1 MTLMRGSSFNHLNKL
16 FHLLWKYKYKSL
28 SFIIY
33 LIFYNAIYPLKHFI
47 FYLCNDDENDCVMEH
62 NIVHNECNMKLIV
75 GGEGSVRIP
84 SLIDQISKR
93 SKGAVFFLL
102 FAICTT
108 FRSYWP
114 FLPNIPN
121 IQKIKRCYLLL
132 TTSVNIVDKGKLSP
146 SDQIN
151 HIYSKIQ
158 ISWHLSPYLSECT
171 LPTREIITGIT
182 WSYWGQGMLGRVRI
196 PIHISWSYRDDPPII
211 SRTRNSFQPQ
221 CYSGQVPLSPIVM
234 SFPHLNFSAMELLQ
248 NFNLQSI
255 VLLCIQ
261 GQRILNP
268 RYEILLVNY
277 NSICWCKLW
286 WSALWGLMHPSK
298 KNWTSSNY
306 LTMSSIYVF
315 QSAGSPLCE
324 YAHQYK
330 EGIYICSDSEY
341 YA

>member
-1 MTLMRGSSFNHLNKL
+1 
-16 FHLLWKYKYKSL
+16 
-28 SFIIY
+28 
-33 LIFYNAIYPLKHFI
+33 
-47 FYLCNDDENDCVMEH
+47 MEH

-93 SKGAVFFLL
+93 SKGAIFFLL

-108 FRSYWP
+108 FWSFIPYIPDIQKSKKSKGVICYWP
-114 FLPNIPN
+114 L
-121 IQKIKRCYLLL
+121 
-132 TTSVNIVDKGKLSP
+132 SVNIVDKGKWSPFDQIDHISENPNIMAPLFLSLCIHIAHPRDHHRNYLINDHIEDKECIEVCEYQFTSLGHIETTLRSYRGQGILFSP
-146 SDQIN
+146 S
-151 HIYSKIQ
+151 
-158 ISWHLSPYLSECT
+158 
-171 LPTREIITGIT
+171 
-182 WSYWGQGMLGRVRI
+182 
-196 PIHISWSYRDDPPII
+196 
-211 SRTRNSFQPQ
+211 
-221 CYSGQVPLSPIVM
+221 
-234 SFPHLNFSAMELLQ
+234 A
-248 NFNLQSI
+248 
-255 VLLCIQ
+255 IQ
-261 GQRILNP
+261 GRSHSVQFLLVFLISIFLPWSFFKILICSPSCCYASRDKESWIP

-330 EGIYICSDSEY
+330 EGIYLCSGD